1 MARFVSAVT
10 GLRLFCD
17 KKRQEGQERR
27 RRGRVWWAWARLQG
41 GGGDLLACVLALLR
55 APRGVDGVVHLP
67 LTRLCPRLLRG
78 LGRFLGLHLVY
89 RAVEV
94 LEQLEA
100 RGEHLVE
107 GRRPAALGVRGPEV
121 RARQLHERLEALLA
135 SLPLPQLLLEQVGPN
150 RHAMQLCHARAAWLT
165 SWARLTSAPLSTGNA
180 RSSKGPRG
188 TAVKGHWFGGR
199 EGGGGSYA
207 PELSLANPTH
217 SAAHDL
223 LMPLPLSLKSM
234 CPFCSAAWMSERRKA
249 LLSPA
254 TERVG
259 VRVRLEC

>member
-55 APRGVDGVVHLP
+55 APRGVDGLVHLP

-150 RHAMQLCHARAAWLT
+150 RHAMQLCHARARWVPGAVGGGCR
-165 SWARLTSAPLSTGNA
+165 ARGVGQTGGEVKEHPGFRTWECHSTGCWA
-180 RSSKGPRG
+180 YKL
-188 TAVKGHWFGGR
+188 TCK
-199 EGGGGSYA
+199 
-207 PELSLANPTH
+207 
-217 SAAHDL
+217 
-223 LMPLPLSLKSM
+223 
-234 CPFCSAAWMSERRKA
+234 
-249 LLSPA
+249 
-254 TERVG
+254 
-259 VRVRLEC
+259 